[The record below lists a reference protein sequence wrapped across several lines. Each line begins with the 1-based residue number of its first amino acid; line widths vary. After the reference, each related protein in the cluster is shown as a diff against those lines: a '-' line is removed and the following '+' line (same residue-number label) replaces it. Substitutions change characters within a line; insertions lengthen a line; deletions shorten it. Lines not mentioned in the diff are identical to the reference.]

1 MISKESSIQTHFLV
15 FWWAPNAKGERVCG
29 HHLYTCFIGADE
41 ELSPEIATNWL
52 VSASLP
58 LLDFTYPQRIGTWCD
73 KRTIL
78 ALKFNV
84 HCIPKHKHHCCWC
97 ITHANKEIHLPVTVA
112 VATFFWCLEVT
123 TMNKYHIQRLGMYTE
138 INKQCIGSK
147 LCLLSFET
155 SALNDY
161 VMIVMT
167 S

>member
-1 MISKESSIQTHFLV
+1 MSTQCQR
-15 FWWAPNAKGERVCG
+15 WKGLWPSP
-29 HHLYTCFIGADE
+29 LYLLYWGRWRTQSRD
-41 ELSPEIATNWL
+41 SYQRL

-73 KRTIL
+73 KLTIL

-84 HCIPKHKHHCCWC
+84 HCIPKCKHHCCWC

-112 VATFFWCLEVT
+112 IATFFWCLEVT

-138 INKQCIGSK
+138 IINKQCIGSK
-147 LCLLSFET
+147 LSLLSFET